1 MDEKLLRSI
10 RFLKGVG
17 EKRAELFE
25 KLDIYTVFDLISN
38 YPRDYE
44 DRSVIKDIAEVQ
56 PEETVCIKA
65 TVASPVISRR
75 IRKGLEIARIQAA
88 DATGVITLVFFNQKY
103 LRDSL
108 KEGETYIFYGK
119 ISGNLISREMQ
130 NPMFEP
136 AEDCGAKTGRIV
148 PIYSLTAGLTQNIL
162 SKCVSNALSEYSEE
176 LCDPLRDTLRERY
189 KLCHARYALEN
200 IHYPKDFESLAVAKR
215 RLTFEELYIFS
226 AGLMMLK
233 GRRGEVSGCRF
244 SPVDISSF
252 TKRLP
257 FELTNAQKRAA
268 REAIEDMCKDAP
280 MNRLVQG
287 DVGSGKTVVAAVCA
301 YAAERNGYQTA
312 VMVPTEIL
320 AEQHLKSF
328 RQLFGGTEVTVEIL
342 TGSMGAA
349 AKRDVKT
356 RLAAGEI
363 DIIIGTH
370 ALITEDVEFS
380 RLGLVV
386 TDEQHRFGVR
396 QRSTLLTKGENP
408 NLLVMSATPIPRTLA
423 LILYGDLELSVI
435 DELPPG
441 RQPVDTFAVGEAKRE
456 SAYGFVRKQLH
467 MGRQAY
473 IVCPLVEEN
482 DELDL
487 KSVEDFAEN
496 LRRGALRGCRVEIL
510 HGRMKGKEKEQIM
523 REFSEGKIHALVST
537 TVIEVG
543 VNVPNA
549 TVMVVE
555 NAERFGLSQLHQ
567 LRGRVGRG
575 SDKSYCILF
584 SDARNQLSRERLAV
598 LCKTNDGFLIS
609 EEDLRLRGPGDFFGT
624 RQHGVP
630 ELKIADLA
638 LNSKALKVAQEEAKA
653 LLEDDPLLEKPE
665 NKELLERIRILFKKE
680 EFGDIF
686 N

>member
-1 MDEKLLRSI
+1 MRSI
-10 RFLKGVG
+10 QFLKGVG
-17 EKRAELFE
+17 EKRAKLFE
-25 KLDIYTVFDLISN
+25 KLDIYTVFDLITY

-44 DRSVIKDIAEVQ
+44 DRSQIKEIGDTVLD
-56 PEETVCIKA
+56 ETVCIKA
-65 TVASPVISRR
+65 VVASPVISRR
-75 IRKGLEIARIQAA
+75 IRKGLEIARIKVA
-88 DATGVITLVFFNQKY
+88 DSSGAMTLVFFNQKY

-119 ISGNLISREMQ
+119 VSGNLLGREMH
-130 NPMFEP
+130 NPTFEL
-136 AEDCGAKTGRIV
+136 AQAYGSKTGRIV
-148 PIYSLTAGLTQNIL
+148 PIYPLTAGISQNIMA
-162 SKCVSNALSEYSEE
+162 KCLQNAIGEYSEE
-176 LCDPLRDTLRERY
+176 LSDPLDEKLRERY
-189 KLCHARYALEN
+189 KLCHARFALEN
-200 IHYPKDFESLAVAKR
+200 IHNPKDFESLAIAKR
-215 RLTFEELYIFS
+215 RLTFEELFVFS

-233 GRRGEVSGCRF
+233 GRRVEVNGCKF
-244 SPVDISSF
+244 DNVDISEF
-252 TKRLP
+252 LDKLP
-257 FELTNAQKRAA
+257 FALTGAQLRAT
-268 REAIEDMCKDAP
+268 REAIADMCKDAP

-287 DVGSGKTVVAAVCA
+287 DVGSGKTVVAAISA
-301 YAAERNGYQTA
+301 YVAWKSKYQSA

-320 AEQHLKSF
+320 AEQHFKSF
-328 RQLFGGTEVTVEIL
+328 TELFSGFGVNIEL
-342 TGSMGAA
+342 LCGSMTAA
-349 AKRDVKT
+349 TKRDIKR
-356 RLAAGEI
+356 RLGQGEI

-370 ALITEDVEFS
+370 ALLTEDVEFS

-396 QRSTLLTKGENP
+396 QRSALLTKGENP

-441 RQPVDTFAVGEAKRE
+441 RKPVDTFAVGEAKRE
-456 SAYGFVRKQLH
+456 SAYGFVRKELQA
-467 MGRQAY
+467 GRQAY

-482 DELDL
+482 EELEL
-487 KSVEDFAEN
+487 KSVEEFAEN
-496 LRRGALRGCRVEIL
+496 LKRGALRGARVEIL
-510 HGRMKGKEKEQIM
+510 HGKMKAKDKEAIM
-523 REFSEGKIHALVST
+523 REFTEGRVHALVST

-549 TVMVVE
+549 TVMIVE

-575 SDKSYCILF
+575 RDKSYCILF
-584 SDARNQLSRERLAV
+584 SDASNKLSRERLAV
-598 LCKTNDGFLIS
+598 LCKTNDGFKIS

-630 ELKIADLA
+630 ALKIADLA
-638 LNSKALKVAQEEAKA
+638 LNSKALKVAQDEAKA
-653 LLEDDPLLEKPE
+653 LIEDDPMLQKPQ
-665 NKELLERIRILFKKE
+665 NKELLERIHILFKKE